1 MAYTNISGLFTGI
14 CDAIRTKGGA
24 VGTITHQNI
33 PNAILNISGG
43 GGLGCDIG
51 FIYLDP
57 DPFKPSGGGNNSSN
71 GGGNNSYYSDNGG
84 GNNSY
89 SSGNSG
95 GGNNGGSNYSYG
107 NGGNGGNNGG
117 GVNYSPLAQMVCS
130 ENIYSLD
137 NFYAF
142 HPINMNYYPACGPNV
157 MYMNDAFR
165 MDNHITNVVGSPV
178 FGPNVLNMCNAY
190 RNCAYLAGSLNAPLE
205 YDLYVYA
212 DDAFHDCGNLSGSMF
227 PGGLSGTNMF
237 RNCYNLQSI
246 EVSGATSYTIN
257 SYYGCSN
264 LSDVIYKKRQ
274 YAYYNIYENTKNYD
288 DPDAHNCFPMESYDI
303 QYANYWNCFQEASTY
318 NNELNL
324 YCYNEYDYNFL
335 KERFFNNFFNGGSNV
350 RARTFGNETSPTG
363 ETVGCWWNVYDGNGT
378 WNNYNREMNVIK
390 RCNSSTSQHGAGPAY
405 VTLYYVS

>member
-57 DPFKPSGGGNNSSN
+57 DPYKPGGGGNNSSN
-71 GGGNNSYYSDNGG
+71 GGGNNSYYS
-84 GNNSY
+84 
-89 SSGNSG
+89 GNS

-107 NGGNGGNNGG
+107 NGNGGGGNGGNNGG

-142 HPINMNYYPACGPNV
+142 HPINMNYYPACGNNV
-157 MYMNDAFR
+157 IYMDNAFR
-165 MDNHITNVVGSPV
+165 RDNYYTSVVGSPV
-178 FGPNVLNMCNAY
+178 YGPNVLHMNNAY
-190 RNCAYLAGSLNAPLE
+190 QDCYNLTGTFVASPE
-205 YDLYVYA
+205 YDMYIYG
-212 DDAFHDCGNLSGSMF
+212 DSCFSGSGMLGCAT
-227 PGGLSGTNMF
+227 PGGIDGSNLF
-237 RNCYNLQSI
+237 RECYNLQGVEISGSI
-246 EVSGATSYTIN
+246 
-257 SYYGCSN
+257 YYAPNVYYSCAN
-264 LSDVIYKKRQ
+264 LSDVIYKKKPYGYVDQ
-274 YAYYNIYENTKNYD
+274 YSNEVIYE
-288 DPDAHNCFPMESYDI
+288 DPSINNCFPINAEEM
-303 QYANYWNCFQEASTY
+303 QYINYWNCFQGASTY

-363 ETVGCWWNVYDGNGT
+363 EKVGCWWNVYDGNGT
-378 WNNYNREMNVIK
+378 WDNSNREMNVIK
-390 RCNSSTSQHGAGPAY
+390 RCNSYTSQYGAGPAY